1 MKTANDFEG
10 VWWLLSREDQARDG
24 TLRVDPTLGP
34 DALGLLTYA
43 NGRFAAQFMKRD
55 RQTAVV
61 AVGYR
66 TGSNNTTA
74 VGGYDAYFGTY
85 MVDTTSGEVIHK
97 LDGALN
103 PNNIGIQVTRR
114 LTVAGDRLQIQLE
127 TTTLE
132 GEPITRTLLWER
144 VA

>member
-1 MKTANDFEG
+1 MKRANDFEG

-24 TLRVDPTLGP
+24 TRRVDHTLGP

-55 RQTAVV
+55 RKTAVV
-61 AVGYR
+61 AASPDA
-66 TGSNNTTA
+66 GSNNTTA

-85 MVDTTSGEVIHK
+85 VVEETSGEVIHN

-132 GEPITRTLLWER
+132 GEPVTRTLLWER